1 MSYILKNT
9 SGLINTLLT
18 DTARKK
24 ISQGRFNIAYFQ
36 VGDSEVSYDT
46 LPNTYDQNNTNI
58 LYPQF
63 NAQNTTG
70 VPESNK
76 HNIKY
81 PYYVDAG
88 STNTYGIPFMASI
101 ASPVF
106 NRAAIRGFFTGDF
119 TSSTI
124 SWSALT
130 NSRYAINANYVV
142 TMTSIS
148 CKNYIDVSLTTCY
161 TNPVREP
168 QVGDLLTIYYDGNGL
183 NNCQCIYP
191 TATPTPSPT
200 ATPDNTPTPTPSP
213 TPTIGTNPCASPVPS
228 QTPSSTPCLTPSN
241 SPVCP
246 IPEPADCT
254 INIDSC
260 YQILTYRITCVSG
273 SRISLDRETP
283 DFSGFSGYA
292 RVIVY
297 PRLMTEIY
305 DSYTPR
311 KHWNDNVINFES
323 ICGLDQFEVKI
334 WNMNIPWSENPAG
347 LDTGTYLGYDSFG
360 SVGYLGSKEYFG
372 YASKEGQTFSI
383 NTTTSAST
391 ATTDTYYY
399 NSLGDLVNV
408 QPEEQKAIA
417 IIHYTNNTID
427 LFYGEKFALE
437 PYDDT
442 ATDTTGQARNF
453 RIHLPW
459 LMWHKNPSC
468 CNGETFYVDPPN
480 AEFEGLNLF
489 EINYVQSNKNLDMNN
504 PGIRYYHLWDTHA
517 NLDGYPSRVGKV
529 FPDHKIIIIDDEE
542 IIAAMTYKSNRN
554 WTLPAPRVSLI
565 TPNTCGVD
573 NNSTVGILTGTNQ
586 TLYVSYILSD
596 PTRCITNLHCNY
608 YPYIK
613 GPNLNCNQIDP
624 QNVAVRFGSEF
635 SCLSKPCPVVCG
647 IEQGYY
653 ASKFEIIC
661 QLVEDGTRPLSD
673 EWKILDFTDQLS
685 ATTES
690 GYLTQ
695 SGLTGT
701 TFVITLDDYNSA
713 PTYDISNYVSAVT
726 IGSSGQTL
734 NFGDE
739 YYFYGDVETDIE
751 STIYEMRYKI
761 NLSQTEFVYS
771 SNPTWTPG
779 TPSYITE
786 IALYD
791 SDKDLMVISKL
802 QSPVQRQFVQQFLV
816 KFDF

>member
-24 ISQGRFNIAYFQ
+24 ISQGKFNISYFQ
-36 VGDSEVSYDT
+36 IGDSEVSYNT
-46 LPNTYDQNNTNI
+46 LPNTYDQTTTNV

-63 NAQNTTG
+63 NAQNNTG

-76 HNIKY
+76 QNVKY

-88 STNTYGIPFMASI
+88 SLNTYGVPFMASV
-101 ASPVF
+101 ASPVY

-130 NSRYAINANYVV
+130 NSQYAINANYVV
-142 TMTSIS
+142 SMNSLS
-148 CKNYIDVSLTTCY
+148 CKDYIDISLSTCY
-161 TNPVREP
+161 TDPVREP
-168 QVGDLLTIYYDGNGL
+168 RAGDFITIYYDSNGL
-183 NNCQCIYP
+183 NNCTCVYP
-191 TATPTPSPT
+191 TPSPTPSPT

-213 TPTIGTNPCASPVPS
+213 TPTIGSNPCATPSPS
-228 QTPSSTPCLTPSN
+228 QTPSSTPCLTPSL
-241 SPVCP
+241 SPQCP
-246 IPEPADCT
+246 LPDPAVCT
-254 INIDSC
+254 ISIESC
-260 YQILTYRITCVSG
+260 YQILTYRITSVCG
-273 SRISLDRETP
+273 SRINLDRQTP

-292 RVIVY
+292 RVIIY
-297 PRLMTEIY
+297 PGSMNEIY
-305 DSYTPR
+305 DSFTPR
-311 KHWNDNVINFES
+311 RHWNDNVINFES
-323 ICGLDQFEVKI
+323 VCGLDQFEVKI

-360 SVGYLGSKEYFG
+360 SRTYLGSKEYFG
-372 YASKEGQTFSI
+372 YSSKKGQTFVNGISS
-383 NTTTSAST
+383 TATT

-399 NSLGDLVNV
+399 NSLGDIIYV

-442 ATDTTGQARNF
+442 ANDTTGQARNF
-453 RIHLPW
+453 RIHIPW
-459 LMWHKNPSC
+459 LMWHKNPNC

-480 AEFEGLNLF
+480 FENLNLF
-489 EINYVQSNKNLDMNN
+489 EINYIQSNKNLDMNS
-504 PGIRYYHLWDTHA
+504 PGIRYYNLWDTHA
-517 NLDGYPSRVGKV
+517 NIDGYPSRVGKV
-529 FPDHKIIIIDDEE
+529 FPDYKIIIIDDEE
-542 IIAAMTYKSNRN
+542 IIAAMSYKSNRN

-565 TPNTCGVD
+565 TPNTCGTD
-573 NNSTVGILTGTNQ
+573 NNSTVGMLSGTNQ
-586 TLYVSYILSD
+586 TLYVSYLLSD
-596 PTRCITNLHCNY
+596 PNFCINNLHCNY
-608 YPYIK
+608 YPYIV
-613 GPNLNCNQIDP
+613 GPNLNCNQVDP

-635 SCLSKPCPVVCG
+635 SCLNKPCPAVCG
-647 IEQGYY
+647 IDEGYY

-661 QLVEDGTRPLSD
+661 QLVENGERPQSD
-673 EWKILDFTDQLS
+673 EWRIIDFTEQIS
-685 ATTES
+685 ASTIN
-690 GYLTQ
+690 GYITQ
-695 SGLTGT
+695 SGLTGS
-701 TFVITLDDYNSA
+701 TFVITLEDYNSA
-713 PTYDISNYVSAVT
+713 PIYDLSNYVSAVT

-751 STIYEMRYKI
+751 STIYEMKYKI
-761 NLSQTEFVYS
+761 NLSQSEFTYS
-771 SNPTWTPG
+771 SNPSWTPG